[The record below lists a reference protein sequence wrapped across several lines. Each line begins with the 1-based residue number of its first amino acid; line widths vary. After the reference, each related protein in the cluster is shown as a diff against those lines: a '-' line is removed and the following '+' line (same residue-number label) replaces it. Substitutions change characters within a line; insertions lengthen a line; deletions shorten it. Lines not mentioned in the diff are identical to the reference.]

1 MSGDRNIHYKICTLV
16 NLRDRIKLA
25 ANVKKICSKNDP
37 LLLRE
42 LVDTTGWNKDSSLDV
57 IFAEFGR
64 QLWNINGPRAI

>member
-42 LVDTTGWNKDSSLDV
+42 LVDTTG
-57 IFAEFGR
+57 
-64 QLWNINGPRAI
+64 